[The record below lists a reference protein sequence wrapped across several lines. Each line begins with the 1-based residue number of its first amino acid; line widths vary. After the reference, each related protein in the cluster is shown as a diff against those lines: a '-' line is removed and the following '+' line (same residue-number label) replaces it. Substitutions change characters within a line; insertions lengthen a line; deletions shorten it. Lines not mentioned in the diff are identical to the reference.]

1 MILNKDI
8 MCGKMENK
16 ETMEN
21 QSNKGKVIFLHLYVA
36 EEPDLMNIDFVSKEK
51 AKNETESQVKEI
63 LVLKAEDS
71 SLGHNSEAE
80 ICISGM
86 FKIKNESIFDVNET
100 VEKIIM
106 KNGHSFFVSTNGE
119 LLKYW
124 ENIQKQVLGAFKEVK
139 MVDFE

>member
-1 MILNKDI
+1 
-8 MCGKMENK
+8 MENK

-21 QSNKGKVIFLHLYVA
+21 QSNKGKVIFLYLYVA

-51 AKNETESQVKEI
+51 GKNETESQAKEI
-63 LVLKAEDS
+63 LVSKAEDS
-71 SLGHNSEAE
+71 SLGHNPEAE
-80 ICISGM
+80 ICISAM
-86 FKIKNESIFDVNET
+86 FKIKNESIYDVNEA

-106 KNGHSFFVSTNGE
+106 KNGHSFFVSNNGE

-124 ENIQKQVLGAFKEVK
+124 DNIEKQVLGAFKEVK